1 SGISL
6 WVSANVSAA
15 GYTDRTP
22 YWTGTSEE
30 ALTELTAIQGVNGE
44 IDHSS
49 LPEFTQTTFISS
61 YTETCNEVCGDDEEL
76 GYNCWDECEQ
86 QPVYSEGRDVGATVT
101 MLVEGIKALKDENEL
116 LKDELCRKDN
126 TYAWC

>member
-61 YTETCNEVCGDDEEL
+61 YTETCNEVCETIEEE
-76 GYNCWDECEQ
+76 YTCWDECEQ
-86 QPVYSEGRDVGATVT
+86 VPVYSGGRDIGATTT
-101 MLVEGIKALKDENEL
+101 MLVEAVKALKAENDL
-116 LKDELCRKDN
+116 LKVELCKKD
-126 TYAWC
+126 TYSWC